1 MQALR
6 PSHGDLVPL
15 RLWHKAERRLLRL
28 LAVPLPV
35 EVHLPAKLA
44 APAGILARH
53 VVDGLSRAQIQRR
66 HRLAAVR
73 HRDDPEPVPGVCAA
87 TSSSKGEVSAA
98 GGGEGVAERGEDE
111 GEEHED
117 GEEEGGGDQIQEPP
131 LPLPACPPRFPGAG
145 MLTWP
150 IVSAE
155 GSECGSGKEGRRW
168 FCWVLSYLINFY

>member
-98 GGGEGVAERGEDE
+98 GGGEGVAERGKDE
-111 GEEHED
+111 GEEDED
-117 GEEEGGGDQIQEPP
+117 GKEEGGGDQIQEPP
-131 LPLPACPPRFPGAG
+131 LPVPAAA
-145 MLTWP
+145 L
-150 IVSAE
+150 A
-155 GSECGSGKEGRRW
+155 GRRNVDVTHRLRRGVGVGEW
-168 FCWVLSYLINFY
+168 KGGKSVVLLGS